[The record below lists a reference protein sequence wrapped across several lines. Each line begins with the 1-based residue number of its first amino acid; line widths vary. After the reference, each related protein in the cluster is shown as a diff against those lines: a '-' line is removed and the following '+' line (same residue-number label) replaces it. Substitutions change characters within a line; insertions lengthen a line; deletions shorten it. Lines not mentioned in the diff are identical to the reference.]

1 MTPESELLQA
11 LQSGRNDITRM
22 GAWLDLFLQLAEQ
35 RIEQLQR
42 LLQHW
47 AQQPPSP
54 LPFAAL
60 PLANELADLC
70 AEQHN
75 PNLAELALR
84 LSQSLQNASASDP
97 TQGRQRAIL
106 QASEELLRQLH
117 QHAAGIPVVT
127 PPHILAALDQLGSD
141 PN

>member
-1 MTPESELLQA
+1 MNPELELLQA
-11 LQSGRNDITRM
+11 IQAGQTDFTRT

-42 LLQHW
+42 VLQHW
-47 AQQPPSP
+47 AQQSQST

-60 PLANELADLC
+60 PLAKELADLC

-84 LSQSLQNASASDP
+84 LSQSLQNASAAEVAP
-97 TQGRQRAIL
+97 GLQRAIV

-117 QHAAGIPVVT
+117 QHAAGVPVIT
-127 PPHILAALDQLGSD
+127 PPHILAALH
-141 PN
+141 

>member
-11 LQSGRNDITRM
+11 LQSGRNDFTRM

-70 AEQHN
+70 TEQHN